1 MFNAADIELARNIVE
16 KLALPDC
23 IGYVEDDETLCD
35 DISLALDDII
45 DFESDFYVTSG
56 VSKVVIDIEKLPFVI
71 KFPFDGMWSY
81 DGEEE
86 EDYFEEYCGAYSEN
100 GNNYCEAELRYTR
113 LLEEEGYGYLVP
125 EMDFLC
131 VVCGRP
137 FYIQS
142 RVRPFEEC
150 YNKLT
155 PTEDSL
161 QKTRNCRGP
170 FDLTWRALAYDF
182 YGEEAFNGFLE
193 WATNNAPDVISDAHG
208 GNYGIDMAGRPVLL
222 DISGFN
228 H

>member
-16 KLALPDC
+16 RLTLPER
-23 IGYVEDDETLCD
+23 IGYIEDDETLCR

-45 DFESDFYVTSG
+45 DFESDFYVTNG

-71 KFPFDGMWSY
+71 KLPFDGMWNY
-81 DGEEE
+81 DEEE
-86 EDYFEEYCGAYSEN
+86 EKDYFERYCGAYSKY
-100 GNNYCEAELRYTR
+100 GDNYCEAELRYTR

-131 VVCGRP
+131 VVDDRP

-142 RVRPFEEC
+142 RVRPLIEC
-150 YNKLT
+150 CNNLT

-161 QKTRNCRGP
+161 QKALNCRGP

-182 YGEEAFNGFLE
+182 YGEEVFNGFLE

-228 H
+228 T